1 MTNADHQNMIRAAQ
15 LVLQHGSTVAAAAH
29 MGLHPQTFQNL
40 IERAI
45 SLGYLT
51 RQESPAKP
59 PESLTGLVAHIP
71 DLHEPFGHPDAPA
84 FVSAVLQKYQPT
96 LIIYAGDELD
106 QHALSVGHPT
116 DPNGLSA
123 QTELDMGLA
132 RMQRWYE
139 VTPRAKVCHSNHGSR
154 PYRKA
159 FMAGIPEAYLKEYKD
174 FMQAP
179 EGWEWVDEV
188 VIDGVCY
195 THGEGATGTNGALQ
209 LAIRQGMSQAVG
221 HWHGNAGA
229 SFFHSGRHTVFGLYS
244 GCLIDAGKY
253 AFRYGKHFKAQP
265 VLGMSMIDEGV
276 PQFIP
281 MHLNDKKLWTGR
293 L

>member
-1 MTNADHQNMIRAAQ
+1 MSNPDHQQMLAVAG
-15 LVLQHGSTVAAAAH
+15 LALTYGSIEKVAAA
-29 MGLHPQTFQNL
+29 MGITTQACNNL
-40 IERAI
+40 IERAV
-45 SLGYLT
+45 SNGYLQRIQEP
-51 RQESPAKP
+51 RQAPAY
-59 PESLTGLVAHIP
+59 SARSLVAHVP

-84 FVSAVLQKYQPT
+84 FVAAVLQRYQPN
-96 LIIYAGDELD
+96 LVIFAGDETD
-106 QHALSVGHPT
+106 QHALSTHPS

-123 QTELDMGLA
+123 QTEFDQALA
-132 RMQRWYE
+132 RMRIWYE
-139 VTPRAKVCHSNHGSR
+139 VAPQAKVCHSNHGSR

-159 FMAGIPEAYLKEYKD
+159 FLAGIPEVYLKEYAD

-179 EGWEWVDEV
+179 EGWEWGDEFIV
-188 VIDGVCY
+188 DGVCY
-195 THGEGATGTNGALQ
+195 THGEAATGANGALQ

-253 AFRYGKHFKAQP
+253 AFRYGKNFKLQP
-265 VLGMSMIDEGV
+265 VLGMSVVDEGV

-281 MHLNDKKLWTGR
+281 MHLNDKKLWTGK